1 MSNLFLLLVIAAG
14 NDTYSP
20 SASSSS
26 SWISFNSTSKFIQNL
41 CLIAGLYIAAG
52 QESSL
57 HLADTGPESLRKST
71 ICLLPT
77 LLTHKD
83 IVGNRD

>member
-1 MSNLFLLLVIAAG
+1 MMSNLFLLAAAAG
-14 NDTYSP
+14 IDPYSP
-20 SASSSS
+20 PAS

-41 CLIAGLYIAAG
+41 CLIAGLYIAVG

-57 HLADTGPESLRKST
+57 HLANNGPESLRKFA

-77 LLTHKD
+77 LLTHED